1 MSAPRRIN
9 WPNAIT
15 VASAAILIATELVA
29 MAFAGGWAI
38 ANLVGWG
45 TYGGYALQA
54 TFLVPSLYGI
64 YAFVRAANRA
74 EPVFQRG

>member
-1 MSAPRRIN
+1 MSSPSRIN

-15 VASAAILIATELVA
+15 VGSAAILIATELVA

-38 ANLVGWG
+38 ANLFGWG
-45 TYGGYALQA
+45 AYGGYLLQA
-54 TFLVPSLYGI
+54 AFLLPSLYGI

-74 EPVFQRG
+74 EPVVQRG